1 MAIVISDALVLSQ
14 QTVEQ
19 DANKG
24 LLCWRNIVTAG
35 DISATSETAQGPASN
50 MANPSTSFG
59 WEAEN
64 TDQQD
69 IDIESGET
77 LDYIAIA
84 RHNLRSP
91 AEYRIQY
98 IVGGSTVTIIDWRA
112 VPRRQAL
119 LFFLNEATPDTI
131 RLSIRNNSQAPKI
144 AVIYAG
150 LATRMER
157 GIYVGHTPITMG
169 NQLTT
174 VGSISESGQYL
185 GEIIRREKYTTS
197 VDLQNLTPQWLRDE
211 LLPFFQQ
218 RPRAPAFWAWRPD
231 KYSAEVGY
239 SWLVGDPRPSNQ
251 RPNGMMQVSFNLDAI
266 V

>member
-1 MAIVISDALVLSQ
+1 MAVVIGDALVLSQ
-14 QTVEQ
+14 QAVEQ
-19 DANKG
+19 NENNG
-24 LLCWRNIVTAG
+24 LLCWRNIVRPG
-35 DISATSETAQGPASN
+35 DISVTSQTAQNPVEN
-50 MANPSTSFG
+50 MANPSTSFS
-59 WEAEN
+59 WEADS

-69 IDIESGET
+69 IDISAGQT
-77 LDYIAIA
+77 IDYIAFA
-84 RHNLRSP
+84 RHNLRAP

-98 IVGGSTVTIIDWRA
+98 IVDGSTVTVFDWQTI
-112 VPRRQAL
+112 PRRQAL
-119 LFFLNEATPDTI
+119 LFLVNEASPDTI
-131 RLSIRNNSQAPKI
+131 RLSIRNNAQAPKI
-144 AVIYAG
+144 AVIYCG

-185 GEIIRREKYTTS
+185 GEIIRREKYSTS

-218 RPRAPAFWAWRPD
+218 RPRTPAFWAWRPE

-251 RPNGMMQVSFNLDAI
+251 RPNGMMEVSFNMDAI